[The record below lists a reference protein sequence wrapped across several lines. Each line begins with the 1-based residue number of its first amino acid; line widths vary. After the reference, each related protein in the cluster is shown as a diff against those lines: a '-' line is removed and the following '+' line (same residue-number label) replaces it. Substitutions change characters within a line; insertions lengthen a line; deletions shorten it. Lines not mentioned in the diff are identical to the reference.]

1 MNPILAAA
9 IAELTRLGNAPLA
22 ALVQQFAGS
31 AGPGAPSQWT
41 NGMSQPDNLGRVRL
55 QAMFE
60 SPDVP
65 PEDRDTL
72 FFVREAITTFP
83 LNDFQRFQVLHNCGG
98 TFAVPNTIH
107 GFNPESGTRM
117 ASEYVEDVHYNWLG
131 QERRTVTMVR
141 VLGDTL
147 AFEATVPLAQ
157 ATDKAL
163 AHWRRQ
169 NALSKG

>member
-22 ALVQQFAGS
+22 AMLQQFAGS

-41 NGMSQPDNLGRVRL
+41 NGMSQPDALGRVRL
-55 QAMFE
+55 QAFAE
-60 SPDVP
+60 SPDIP
-65 PEDRDTL
+65 PQFRDTL
-72 FFVREAITTFP
+72 FYVREAATTFA
-83 LNDFQRFQVLHNCGG
+83 LNDFQRFQLLHNCGG
-98 TFAVPNTIH
+98 TFAVPGTIH
-107 GFNPESGTRM
+107 GFNPASGTRM
-117 ASEYVEDVHYNWLG
+117 ASEYREEVIRPWLG
-131 QERRTVTMVR
+131 PERRVPAMVR

-163 AHWRRQ
+163 ANWRRQ
-169 NALSKG
+169 QALAKG

>member
-1 MNPILAAA
+1 MNPIFAAA

-22 ALVQQFAGS
+22 AMLQQYAGTV
-31 AGPGAPSQWT
+31 GPGAPSQWT
-41 NGMSQPDNLGRVRL
+41 NGMSQPDKLGRVRL
-55 QAMFE
+55 QAIFE

-65 PEDRDTL
+65 LEDRDTL
-72 FFVREAITTFP
+72 FFVREAATTFQ
-83 LNDFQRFQVLHNCGG
+83 LNDFQRFQLLHNCGG

-107 GFNPESGTRM
+107 GFNPESGTRL
-117 ASEYVEDVHYNWLG
+117 AAEYGEDVSYSWLG
-131 QERRTVTMVR
+131 QERRIPTMVR

-169 NALSKG
+169 NALSKR